1 MERFAF
7 LISFGSSRFYTL
19 AVPFCTVTRY
29 HVGNLFCCAMIVFHR
44 PIHAMVTNY
53 KRTLDEP
60 RDMIASVSW
69 SVCDDTT
76 AHAGRGQRTREKR
89 RAMPLRVVCAFHPP
103 CHASAREGGL
113 IRPTPEPPHPVSR
126 PRLESFS
133 RLINP
138 SIHQLDQSN
147 HQNHR
152 HQQSILSSSLLDQ
165 AHGTPEP
172 NKDEPGRARL

>member
-29 HVGNLFCCAMIVFHR
+29 HVGNLFYRAMIVFHADR
-44 PIHAMVTNY
+44 YMPWSQTTS
-53 KRTLDEP
+53 RSLEEP

-152 HQQSILSSSLLDQ
+152 HRCSALSSPRLDP
-165 AHGTPEP
+165 AHGTPVP
-172 NKDEPGRARL
+172 NPR